1 MGAWGTGIFD
11 NDTSCDVRDNF
22 INLLEEDKTA
32 EEATIMILDE
42 YLTEED
48 LQELSLVYIGL
59 ASIQL
64 EKNCLQEEVRE
75 MAVKMIECGDLELW
89 DENNEKE
96 YEGRKQVLTE
106 LKKELLFPKLKAPKS
121 TKKRRRIKLG
131 DVFAIPLPN
140 GKYAYGRVFDDAGFG
155 VYEYIGE
162 SMVDTPKSEDYQF
175 NVGVYKHAL
184 MSGEWTFIENR
195 PFKSEEE
202 AFPPPACIID
212 SISGEYSIYHKGKI
226 KSATKSKC
234 EGLEIAAAWEANHI
248 TDRIMGDDKWHK

>member
-175 NVGVYKHAL
+175 NVGVYKHA
-184 MSGEWTFIENR
+184 
-195 PFKSEEE
+195 
-202 AFPPPACIID
+202 
-212 SISGEYSIYHKGKI
+212 
-226 KSATKSKC
+226 
-234 EGLEIAAAWEANHI
+234 
-248 TDRIMGDDKWHK
+248 